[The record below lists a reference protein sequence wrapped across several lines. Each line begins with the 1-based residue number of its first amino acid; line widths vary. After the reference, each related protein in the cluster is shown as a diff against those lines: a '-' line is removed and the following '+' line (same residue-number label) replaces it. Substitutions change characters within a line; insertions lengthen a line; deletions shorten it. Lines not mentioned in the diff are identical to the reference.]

1 MLFTKLKTKIFRFSN
16 LSPRRICFS
25 LQSQLFEDSR
35 ASQHRVRIAT
45 ESATGVLRPHPFE
58 NDILVSFSA
67 STLSSV
73 VSLSILYPSK
83 VNRLDSKDMEVGSP
97 SLLSL
102 SLSDGDSIL
111 LLFFKI
117 ETIRPVS
124 IGSAFEASFEF
135 SCALLGDVLFESVQ
149 GEPSS
154 MLLISLISIC
164 FSVLEVGEVP

>member
-1 MLFTKLKTKIFRFSN
+1 M
-16 LSPRRICFS
+16 
-25 LQSQLFEDSR
+25 
-35 ASQHRVRIAT
+35 
-45 ESATGVLRPHPFE
+45 
-58 NDILVSFSA
+58 
-67 STLSSV
+67 SSV

-83 VNRLDSKDMEVGSP
+83 VNRLDSKDMELGSP
-97 SLLSL
+97 SILSL

-124 IGSAFEASFEF
+124 IGSAIEASFEF
-135 SCALLGDVLFESVQ
+135 SFDLLGDVLLESVQ
-149 GEPSS
+149 EEPSS